1 MRVTRSW
8 LQEYLNLDG
17 IDNSTLVETFNKIG
31 LEVEEAKEYKIPA
44 NVVVGKVIHCQKHP
58 NADKLNLCE
67 VDVGEE
73 RLQIIC
79 GAANVVNAKFV
90 AVAKI
95 GALLPGDF
103 KIKKAKLRG
112 IESFGMICSSTELGL
127 PKMEDG
133 IMILDESIGKL
144 IVGKE
149 LREYEKL
156 NDFVIEYDVTPNRGD
171 ALSIMGAARDLAAA
185 LNKEFKKK
193 SFLLKTLDEC
203 ALNVEV
209 KEPFIGKE
217 EFCCANLEEF
227 DTTLLMRLR
236 LALLEQEYENAL
248 DAYLK
253 YAFCESNVILRA
265 YDKEK
270 ISAFE
275 ITKEDKRYVLKS
287 NNEVVSIIGLNQN
300 RNYLPSSKTIIFEAS
315 YIHPDLIAGIKC
327 ESDGF
332 AYNSTRGSEADV
344 TYALKLLQSLL
355 QDKGAFSQ
363 IIKAN
368 LIEPQKR
375 EIIFEVNEVN
385 EIVGNEFEE
394 ATIIDI
400 LKRLGFEVEKKEDKL
415 YVKVP
420 LYFHDIKN
428 VADISEEIVRIYGI
442 DKIEAKPLEIVEK
455 NRLNEVF
462 QKYQAK
468 KELCLKAVGA
478 GFFEAITYAFANKE
492 SLQKYGYKSVQ
503 EEKELLNPIVSELS
517 TLRPTITL
525 NLIEAASKNV
535 KYGQKSIA
543 LFEIGR
549 VFDNQRRESDKL
561 CILFSGESERANVSN
576 KAKAKTIDY
585 PSFAQKVSQIIGDF
599 SVKNCEA
606 KNALMH
612 PYQSGVVIKE
622 GKEIGVIFKLH
633 PKVAKAYD
641 LDDTYLCEVNLD
653 EVLAKEKT
661 AKEYSNYQPTTK
673 DLSLLIDEN
682 ILFFD
687 VAKALKSLQ
696 EQERLIKDF
705 YPLDIYKDEKFG
717 KRVSLTIRFTLQ
729 SMEHTLSD
737 EEIEEIMN
745 KILAFMKEKFNAEL
759 R

>member
-1 MRVTRSW
+1 MRVTRTW
-8 LQEYLNLDG
+8 LEEYVNLDG
-17 IDNSTLVETFNKIG
+17 IDNTTLLETFNKIG
-31 LEVEEAKEYKIPA
+31 LEVEEAKEYTIAA
-44 NVVVGKVIHCQKHP
+44 NVVIGEIISCQKHP

-79 GAANVVNAKFV
+79 GAANVVDAKYV

-95 GALLPGDF
+95 GAILPGDF

-112 IESFGMICSSTELGL
+112 IESYGMICSSTELGL
-127 PKMEDG
+127 PKIEDG

-144 IVGKE
+144 VVGKE

-185 LNKEFKKK
+185 LKREFKKK
-193 SFLLKTLDEC
+193 EFDLEYTLPC
-203 ALNVEV
+203 NVELSV
-209 KEPFIGKE
+209 KEKFLGKE
-217 EFCCANLEEF
+217 SFCCA
-227 DTTLLMRLR
+227 TLKEAKPNFLMRLR
-236 LALLEQEYENAL
+236 LAFAQKEIENDLQAFLE
-248 DAYLK
+248 

-270 ISAFE
+270 VHKLTIG
-275 ITKEDKRYVLKS
+275 KEDDLFVLK
-287 NNEVVSIIGLNQN
+287 NEKETISTIGLNQN
-300 RNYLPSSKTIIFEAS
+300 KAYFPSSNEVLFEAS
-315 YIHPDLIAGIKC
+315 YIYPDYIVGKKVQ
-327 ESDGF
+327 SDSF
-332 AYNSTRGSEADV
+332 AYNAIRGSEADV
-344 TYALKLLQSLL
+344 EYGLALLLSLFE
-355 QDKGAFSQ
+355 KGEFS
-363 IIKAN
+363 KFLNAN
-368 LIEPQKR
+368 LEEPQKKEITFSIQEIN
-375 EIIFEVNEVN
+375 EII
-385 EIVGNEFEE
+385 GNDLDESV
-394 ATIIDI
+394 IIEI
-400 LKRLGFEVEKKEDKL
+400 LKRLGYEIEKNGNN
-415 YVKVP
+415 YTVKIP

-428 VADISEEIVRIYGI
+428 IADISEEIVRIYGI

-455 NRLNEVF
+455 NRLNEIF
-462 QKYQAK
+462 QKYLAK
-468 KELCLKAVGA
+468 KELSLKAVGA
-478 GFFEAITYAFANKE
+478 GFYEAITYAFANKE
-492 SLQKYGYKSVQ
+492 VLQKYGFETLQ
-503 EEKELLNPIVSELS
+503 EEKELLNPIVNELN

-549 VFDNQRRESDKL
+549 VFDSQRNEKERI
-561 CILFSGESERANVSN
+561 CFIFSGEYERANVSN
-576 KAKAKTIDY
+576 KAKAKKIDFAT
-585 PSFAQKVSQIIGDF
+585 FAQKVAQTIGDF

-633 PKVAKAYD
+633 PKVAKEYD
-641 LDDTYLCEVNLD
+641 LDSTYLCEVELSA
-653 EVLAKEKT
+653 VLSKAKK
-661 AKEYSNYQPTTK
+661 AKEYSNYQPTRK
-673 DLSLLIDEN
+673 DLSLLIDKN

-687 VAKALKSLQ
+687 VAKALKRLQ
-696 EQERLIKDF
+696 ESEKLIKDF

-737 EEIEEIMN
+737 DEIEEVMN
-745 KILAFMKEKFNAEL
+745 KILAFMKKEFNAEL